1 MSSFPSPVE
10 PNAKPSSLSHSTPTI
25 GLKPGM
31 VGVMKNR
38 TLRYTL
44 QLGAIAGLAFSLALW
59 AYEAILLIRAHVA
72 YAWLPMAVGTISCLL
87 VCTLAA
93 LLTRLVNRA
102 LLGIV
107 FWILAARL
115 IAELAIALPLKI
127 APGLMMLFEPGLR
140 SRLPAYPFN
149 DTFQTWAGFGTVW
162 LAIFFAI
169 LGLLQLTLVETAVPA
184 TTPAGRLT
192 PYFVFIPV
200 MLLASVM
207 SSNMINEQLRAPL
220 IATNDMIQFV
230 IDHQNAKVDPTIARA
245 MHLNT
250 VDTISSLINRPR
262 RLFLGNYDEYFSQ
275 VDVLIDFSGEW
286 ATCSTV
292 YRQAVYCEPASA
304 P

>member
-1 MSSFPSPVE
+1 
-10 PNAKPSSLSHSTPTI
+10 
-25 GLKPGM
+25 
-31 VGVMKNR
+31 
-38 TLRYTL
+38 
-44 QLGAIAGLAFSLALW
+44 
-59 AYEAILLIRAHVA
+59 
-72 YAWLPMAVGTISCLL
+72 
-87 VCTLAA
+87 
-93 LLTRLVNRA
+93 
-102 LLGIV
+102 
-107 FWILAARL
+107 
-115 IAELAIALPLKI
+115 
-127 APGLMMLFEPGLR
+127 
-140 SRLPAYPFN
+140 
-149 DTFQTWAGFGTVW
+149 
-162 LAIFFAI
+162 
-169 LGLLQLTLVETAVPA
+169 LLQLTLVETAVPA

-200 MLLASVM
+200 MFLASVM